1 MLMLL
6 ASLSA
11 TVMACAPLGRCS
23 QNTVQQHWRYLIT
36 VTERA
41 IYVFFNSCDSLL
53 FPLHFPLDTSSVELF
68 NIVATF
74 IVVTTVLLGCFV
86 VPGSVSCI

>member
-11 TVMACAPLGRCS
+11 TVMACAL
-23 QNTVQQHWRYLIT
+23 L
-36 VTERA
+36 RA
-41 IYVFFNSCDSLL
+41 LLAEYCPTALEIFNYCDRASDICFFNSCDSLL